1 MADFYACSFME
12 FRDMGLE
19 DAADQVLKEG
29 LAAYPAHGELLSLA
43 KMRGIACDSQQAEKP
58 SGGIEGLLAGMM
70 KSQQPSV
77 KVSGLVCDT
86 LDLEAYKCQE
96 PEMSSVDFWKQ
107 LETRDLRSIL
117 LEHGGLIRVS
127 DFLPSERAEEAL
139 ATLKALQQP
148 VWAESTSAA
157 YKEGEFAEGA
167 RHSFFR
173 YDGDAL
179 DKVIALLRAMA
190 PDDFPSFQAAMYR
203 KGGNLAAHDD
213 SNYFVVD
220 KADKNQTERFPA
232 GSLLFRKVAVIYYL
246 TKEWQED
253 FGGALMDLHQDRFF
267 YPRFNS
273 MVAFLVPRLHQ
284 VQELMPGSPSR
295 FSIFGWFSDEKQYPS
310 AEELAKM
317 PCFSTLGST
326 S

>member
-1 MADFYACSFME
+1 
-12 FRDMGLE
+12 MGLE
-19 DAADQVLKEG
+19 AAADEVLKEG
-29 LAAYPAHGELLSLA
+29 LAAYPTHGDLLSLA
-43 KMRGIACDSQQAEKP
+43 KMRGIACERQAAVP
-58 SGGIEGLLAGMM
+58 SGGGIEGLLAGMM

-77 KVSGLVCDT
+77 KVSGLVSDT
-86 LDLEAYKCQE
+86 LDLQGYQCKES
-96 PEMSSVDFWKQ
+96 EMSSVDFWQQ
-107 LETRDLRSIL
+107 LERVDLRSIL

-127 DFLPSERAEEAL
+127 DFLPEEEAEEAL
-139 ATLKALQQP
+139 KRLKALEES
-148 VWAESTSAA
+148 VWAESSSNA
-157 YKEGEFAEGA
+157 YKEGDSAQGA
-167 RHSFFR
+167 RHNFFR
-173 YDGDAL
+173 YDGDQL
-179 DKVIALLRAMA
+179 ENVIGKLRAMA

-213 SNYFVVD
+213 SNYFVVE

-246 TKEWQED
+246 TKDWQED